1 MNAKELKKKL
11 VDVPDDVEVKI
22 LEEGGYLIDATD
34 SWIDEDIDKRVF
46 VISH

>member
-1 MNAKELKKKL
+1 MNAKELKRKL

-22 LEEGGYLIDATD
+22 LEEGGYFIDVTD
-34 SWIDEDIDKRVF
+34 SWIDEDIDNRIF

>member
-22 LEEGGYLIDATD
+22 LEEGEYLIDVTD
-34 SWIDEDIDKRVF
+34 TWLDEDIDKRVF